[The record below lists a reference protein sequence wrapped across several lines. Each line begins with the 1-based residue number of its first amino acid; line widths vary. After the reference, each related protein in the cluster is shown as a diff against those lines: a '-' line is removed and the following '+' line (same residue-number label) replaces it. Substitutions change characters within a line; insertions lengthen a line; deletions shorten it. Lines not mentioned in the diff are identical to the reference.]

1 MGEEASARRSTRRER
16 PTVGDGNGNGNG
28 TSEEATETFTFTP
41 INAMRSLEHVEL
53 SAERRKDDAV
63 MGGSARGEERR

>member
-1 MGEEASARRSTRRER
+1 M
-16 PTVGDGNGNGNG
+16 GDGNGNGNG

-41 INAMRSLEHVEL
+41 INAMRSLENVEL

-63 MGGSARGEERR
+63 MGGKRARRGRR